1 MIDFLRPR
9 KSFID
14 FYVFVPFM
22 PLFIDYNVLI
32 DHIYMFAVYKCK
44 PSNVKGPHKLGVSRI
59 VLFVPLKATT
69 DV

>member
-1 MIDFLRPR
+1 
-9 KSFID
+9 
-14 FYVFVPFM
+14 
-22 PLFIDYNVLI
+22 
-32 DHIYMFAVYKCK
+32 MFAVYKCK